1 VTPGRAS
8 EQGIHEVASGRTMED
23 SHRHLAMTAREWQA
37 FLDDVQATLDKFSVP
52 AGEQAEIF
60 G

>member
-1 VTPGRAS
+1 
-8 EQGIHEVASGRTMED
+8 MED
-23 SHRHLAMTAREWQA
+23 SHRHLAMTAGEWQA